1 VGREGTEYMIR
12 SYDVGSLPFAGQW
25 ATFLR
30 GAQVTPFLEALQ
42 PAKYGGDKEYFET
55 RVTESFLDKI
65 RAGVDVPNYPQF
77 RDMNEMFLSAISG
90 IGKTGEG
97 YVVRDSP
104 SITREKLLIPEVHVL
119 RERSRHICEVLGDPV
134 QIKICVTGPY
144 TLSTFF
150 APGREGLFTL
160 LGDAVAK
167 MVEHNIFSTKF
178 GGVVLVTVD
187 EPVFGFFDD
196 PALDYGAEGR
206 EELLAAWE
214 QIFHHVKAKGCQSC
228 IHLHNTSNELFWQ
241 IRSVDIVESHVNDP
255 LYAAPR
261 TRRFLEEEDKV
272 LKASIAVTVF
282 DSLIR
287 NSLPARET
295 VTEAAISQQVADA
308 WTAIRREA
316 RNPFDFLE
324 SVQTIRGRLKTLLRR
339 FGEARMPYAGP
350 ECGLRSFP
358 TYSAALECL
367 RRVALAVKDI
377 NQGTAG

>member
-1 VGREGTEYMIR
+1 MIQT
-12 SYDVGSLPFAGQW
+12 YDVGSLPFTGQW

-30 GAQVTPFLEALQ
+30 GARITPFLEALH
-42 PAKYGGDKEYFET
+42 PAKNGGDKEYFDA
-55 RVTESFLDKI
+55 RVTESFLDKV

-77 RDMNEMFLSAISG
+77 RDMNEMFLNAIDG
-90 IGKTGEG
+90 IVKTGDG

-119 RERSRHICEVLGDPV
+119 RDRSRHIRELLGDPV
-134 QIKICVTGPY
+134 RIKICVTGPY

-150 APGREGLFTL
+150 APGRKGLFKL

-167 MVEHNIFSTKF
+167 MVEHNIFSNKF

-187 EPVFGFFDD
+187 EPVFGFLDD
-196 PALDYGAEGR
+196 PSLDYGAEGR

-214 QIFHHVKAKGCQSC
+214 QIFYHVKAKGCQSG

-241 IRSVDIVESHVNDP
+241 IRSVDIIESHVNDP
-255 LYAAPR
+255 LYATPR

-287 NSLPARET
+287 NSLPTREKM
-295 VTEAAISQQVADA
+295 TEAVLNQQVADI
-308 WTAIRREA
+308 WTAIRRET
-316 RNPFDFLE
+316 RNPIDFLE

-339 FGEARMPYAGP
+339 FGETRMPYAGP

-358 TYSAALECL
+358 TYSTALECL
-367 RRVALAVKDI
+367 RRVASAVEDV
-377 NQGTAG
+377 NQGVAG